1 MTQKNKTLLLPTSI
15 LVGALL
21 RNVLQP
27 ITFIAPYLIFLMLFI
42 TYCKITLTDIKITK
56 LHFLFLGIQILGGIA
71 LYCVIAPFNEI
82 VAQGAMICVF
92 IPTATAAGV
101 ISGML
106 GGNIAFIAIYT
117 LISSLSVAIIAPIFF
132 SFIMQGTTSIS
143 FWIMLLHICEKV
155 IPLLVMP
162 FIIACSLFKFA
173 PTLYYKIR
181 EKQYLSF
188 YLWLLT
194 LMIVTSST
202 FHFMM
207 TQDKINYNTEILL
220 VVIALVI
227 CIIQYKVGQFI
238 GKHYGYKVS
247 GALALGHK
255 NTILGI
261 WMAQTCLYPL
271 ASIAPASYVLWQNF
285 MNSYKL
291 WKYNRKKV

>member
-1 MTQKNKTLLLPTSI
+1 MLPTSI

-21 RNVLQP
+21 HNLIVP
-27 ITFIAPYLIFLMLFI
+27 INFMAPYLIFLMLFI
-42 TYCKITLTDIKITK
+42 TYCKITFKDIKVTR
-56 LHFLFLGIQILGGIA
+56 LHFIFLIIQIIGGIA
-71 LYCVIAPFNEI
+71 LYCVLAPFNKI

-106 GGNIAFIAIYT
+106 GGDIAFIAIYT
-117 LISSLSVAIIAPIFF
+117 LISSLSVAIVAPIFF
-132 SFIMQGTTSIS
+132 SFIMQETTSIS
-143 FWIMLLHICEKV
+143 FWVMLLHICEKV
-155 IPLLVMP
+155 IPLLVLP
-162 FIIACSLFKFA
+162 FLIAYGLFKFA
-173 PTLYYKIR
+173 TPLYYKVR

-194 LMIVTSST
+194 LMLVTSST

-207 TQDKINYNTEILL
+207 NQDKTNYNTEILL

-227 CIIQYKVGQFI
+227 CIIQYGVGQFI

-247 GALALGHK
+247 GAIALGHK

-271 ASIAPASYVLWQNF
+271 ASIAPAAYVLWQNF

-291 WKYNRKKV
+291 WKYNGKKA